1 MYLMSCLV
9 TPPIRVKNLSYTTPG
24 TCPVVRGKLCSKAL
38 SCILHPQAS
47 DLVYFILQNY
57 LQSWTSDQTY
67 FLCLR
72 VHQLSWFG
80 SDLAS
85 ILDIFS
91 PYIIFPVYL
100 WIRGILKWMLAVFD
114 ADVPMTKIQK
124 VDEEEG
130 SLCTRLWPWPLSC
143 VCAVMDYL

>member
-1 MYLMSCLV
+1 MYLISCLV
-9 TPPIRVKNLSYTTPG
+9 TAPIHVKNLSCTTPG
-24 TCPVVRGKLCSKAL
+24 TCPVERGKLYSKAL

-47 DLVYFILQNY
+47 DLVYFILQSY
-57 LQSWTSDQTY
+57 LQSWTSDYTY

-72 VHQLSWFG
+72 AHQLPWFG

-91 PYIIFPVYL
+91 PYIIFPGYL
-100 WIRGILKWMLAVFD
+100 WIRGILKWSLAVFD

-130 SLCTRLWPWPLSC
+130 SLCTCLWPWPLSR